1 MNSWKQVLDIT
12 LFNSTLVDQI
22 TGRFSAIMVV

>member
-1 MNSWKQVLDIT
+1 VFDMT

-22 TGRFSAIMVV
+22 TGRFSAMMVV

>member
-1 MNSWKQVLDIT
+1 MT

-22 TGRFSAIMVV
+22 TVRFTAMMIV